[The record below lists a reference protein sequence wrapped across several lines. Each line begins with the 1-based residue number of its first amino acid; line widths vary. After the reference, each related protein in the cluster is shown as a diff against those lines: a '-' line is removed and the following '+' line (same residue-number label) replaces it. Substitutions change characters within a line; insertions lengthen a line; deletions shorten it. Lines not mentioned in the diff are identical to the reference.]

1 MAKLTVRL
9 TDKID
14 TDITLQA
21 KKAGI
26 SRSEFIRSALTKKSN
41 LSSVNS
47 MELLLDLQTKL
58 KNIALDVNELNKSI
72 HDNTNKTL
80 LGNQL
85 ICQLLLD
92 KFTPEKL
99 TKLVADLQANLNK

>member
-1 MAKLTVRL
+1 MISFKGDA
-9 TDKID
+9 KID
-14 TDITLQA
+14 NFINSEA

-41 LSSVNS
+41 LSSVNNI
-47 MELLLDLQTKL
+47 ELLLDLQTKL